1 MSTPVH
7 DDGDVSGVTS
17 GGESPGT
24 TSSATNEGRGVSA
37 SAEPMSSAAAKPA
50 GADEP
55 IGADE
60 LIGADRPV
68 EIDQSVADK
77 LADKPVSKPI
87 SASKDA
93 SMESEAALAAHLKAR
108 ASRSM
113 PPPRSTPASARASE
127 AAPEGERR
135 AVSASAEPVSSS
147 GAKPAGAAEPFGADE
162 PAGADKRA
170 DQPVSKPINASMDTS
185 MDLSTDL
192 LMDMEAA
199 LAAHLKARATR
210 PMPRPRSTPAPA
222 RAFAAAPEGDRRSDS
237 NKPSQPSDPQ
247 SPPVAPD
254 IREETDA
261 PPTAPE
267 AAAVRRPLIH
277 GSTAAPNPISSMR
290 LPQGLG
296 GPNIAAPSALELLR
310 ARNAIPPGT
319 EGLSGSSLPALS
331 RSSQFEGDVA
341 IRALRQRLALAPEMM
356 APPPV
361 SHRSRSMMPSLARF
375 SLVLLVASTVA
386 LSVALVT
393 LPDTRPTILKGENS
407 LQLASVP
414 NTQSTPTRLI
424 GVEGRQNFSNEGIS
438 LGISLYGASGSELA
452 LLSGLVSGTRLSVG
466 GPVGDSGWRLPARD
480 LMSALAYA
488 PKDFI
493 GVMNAA
499 IDLRL
504 PNDRL
509 LDSRV
514 MRLEWVPRR
523 PAGPQVLARRPE
535 LEDPKAGT
543 RPEFRLEPK
552 PEPRS
557 EQKPEPKPE
566 PVPEGKPAP
575 QPIDPSEVAALLKRG
590 QDYLQNGDIV
600 SARLMLRRAAAAG
613 DPHAALLLGATFDP
627 TVLRDLGVLGFT
639 PDPAQA
645 RTWYQRAAD
654 AGLPEA
660 VRRLERLTKTAR

>member
-7 DDGDVSGVTS
+7 DDGDVSGVPPS
-17 GGESPGT
+17 DV
-24 TSSATNEGRGVSA
+24 TSSDATSSDATSSDVASSDAASSAELPGAEEAHAMSA
-37 SAEPMSSAAAKPA
+37 SAEPVPLMAAEPAGEDEQAAAGQA
-50 GADEP
+50 LEAS
-55 IGADE
+55 
-60 LIGADRPV
+60 
-68 EIDQSVADK
+68 QSVAADTPAEAGK
-77 LADKPVSKPI
+77 PAVEDELAAQLI
-87 SASKDA
+87 S
-93 SMESEAALAAHLKAR
+93 MQAALAAHLKAR
-108 ASRSM
+108 ASRQM
-113 PPPRSTPASARASE
+113 PRRPQARPSE
-127 AAPEGERR
+127 TAFEGERR
-135 AVSASAEPVSSS
+135 FDP
-147 GAKPAGAAEPFGADE
+147 
-162 PAGADKRA
+162 
-170 DQPVSKPINASMDTS
+170 NT
-185 MDLSTDL
+185 
-192 LMDMEAA
+192 
-199 LAAHLKARATR
+199 
-210 PMPRPRSTPAPA
+210 
-222 RAFAAAPEGDRRSDS
+222 
-237 NKPSQPSDPQ
+237 PSQPSDPQ
-247 SPPVAPD
+247 SPPVAPE
-254 IREETDA
+254 IREEPDA

-267 AAAVRRPLIH
+267 AAAVRRRPLIQAPA
-277 GSTAAPNPISSMR
+277 AAPNALSSMR

-319 EGLSGSSLPALS
+319 DGLPGSSLPTLS

-341 IRALRQRLALAPEMM
+341 IRALRQRLALAPDFV

-361 SHRSRSMMPSLARF
+361 SRRQRTLIPSLGRF

-393 LPDTRPTILKGENS
+393 LPDTRPTILKGENFVLS
-407 LQLASVP
+407 S
-414 NTQSTPTRLI
+414 NTPQPPARLI
-424 GVEGRQNFSNEGIS
+424 GVEGRQNFANEAIS
-438 LGISLYGASGSELA
+438 LGITLNGASGSELA

-523 PAGPQVLARRPE
+523 PPGPQVLARRPE
-535 LEDPKAGT
+535 LDDPKAGT
-543 RPEFRLEPK
+543 RPEFRPEPK

-575 QPIDPSEVAALLKRG
+575 QPIDPPEVAALLKRG

-600 SARLMLRRAAAAG
+600 SARLMLRRAAGAG

-627 TVLRDLGVLGFT
+627 FVLRDLGVLGFT

-654 AGLPEA
+654 AGVPEA
-660 VRRLERLTKTAR
+660 TRRLERLVKTAR

>member
-7 DDGDVSGVTS
+7 DDDDVSGVTS
-17 GGESPGT
+17 SGASPGT
-24 TSSATNEGRGVSA
+24 QEVPGLSA
-37 SAEPMSSAAAKPA
+37 STEPVPPMAANSAGAENPAADQPAEADRAAGGDGPVAEADKSAA
-50 GADEP
+50 
-55 IGADE
+55 
-60 LIGADRPV
+60 
-68 EIDQSVADK
+68 
-77 LADKPVSKPI
+77 
-87 SASKDA
+87 
-93 SMESEAALAAHLKAR
+93 
-108 ASRSM
+108 
-113 PPPRSTPASARASE
+113 
-127 AAPEGERR
+127 
-135 AVSASAEPVSSS
+135 
-147 GAKPAGAAEPFGADE
+147 ADE
-162 PAGADKRA
+162 PAGNPMGA
-170 DQPVSKPINASMDTS
+170 
-185 MDLSTDL
+185 
-192 LMDMEAA
+192 EAA
-199 LAAHLKARATR
+199 FVADLKARMSR
-210 PMPRPRSTPAPA
+210 PMPRPRRTQAPA
-222 RAFAAAPEGDRRSDS
+222 RASEVALEGERRSDP
-237 NKPSQPSDPQ
+237 NTPSQPSDPQ

-267 AAAVRRPLIH
+267 AAAARRPLIQA
-277 GSTAAPNPISSMR
+277 STAVPNSISSMR

-319 EGLSGSSLPALS
+319 EGLPGSSLPVLS

-341 IRALRQRLALAPEMM
+341 IRALRQRLALAPEIM

-361 SHRSRSMMPSLARF
+361 SHRQRSMMPSLGRF

-393 LPDTRPTILKGENS
+393 LPNTRPTILKGENGP
-407 LQLASVP
+407 LLASVS
-414 NTQSTPTRLI
+414 NTQQPPARLI
-424 GVEGRQNFSNEGIS
+424 GVEGRQNFSNEAIS

-466 GPVGDSGWRLPARD
+466 GPVGDNGWRLPARD
-480 LMSALAYA
+480 LMSALAHA

-523 PAGPQVLARRPE
+523 PAGTQVLARRPE
-535 LEDPKAGT
+535 LDDPKAGT

-552 PEPRS
+552 PEP
-557 EQKPEPKPE
+557 EQKPEQKPE
-566 PVPEGKPAP
+566 PVPEGKPAV
-575 QPIDPSEVAALLKRG
+575 QQIDGPEIAALLKRG

-600 SARLMLRRAAAAG
+600 SARLMLRRAATAG

-627 TVLRDLGVLGFT
+627 VVLRDLGVLGFS

-660 VRRLERLTKTAR
+660 SRRLERLVKTAR

>member
-1 MSTPVH
+1 MQAP
-7 DDGDVSGVTS
+7 
-17 GGESPGT
+17 
-24 TSSATNEGRGVSA
+24 
-37 SAEPMSSAAAKPA
+37 
-50 GADEP
+50 
-55 IGADE
+55 
-60 LIGADRPV
+60 
-68 EIDQSVADK
+68 
-77 LADKPVSKPI
+77 
-87 SASKDA
+87 
-93 SMESEAALAAHLKAR
+93 
-108 ASRSM
+108 
-113 PPPRSTPASARASE
+113 ARASE
-127 AAPEGERR
+127 AASEGERR
-135 AVSASAEPVSSS
+135 S
-147 GAKPAGAAEPFGADE
+147 
-162 PAGADKRA
+162 
-170 DQPVSKPINASMDTS
+170 
-185 MDLSTDL
+185 DL
-192 LMDMEAA
+192 
-199 LAAHLKARATR
+199 
-210 PMPRPRSTPAPA
+210 
-222 RAFAAAPEGDRRSDS
+222 

-254 IREETDA
+254 IRENTDA

-277 GSTAAPNPISSMR
+277 GSSAAPNPISSMR

-319 EGLSGSSLPALS
+319 EGLPGSSLPALS

-361 SHRSRSMMPSLARF
+361 SHRSRSMMPSLGRF

-393 LPDTRPTILKGENS
+393 LPDTRPTVLKGENGV
-407 LQLASVP
+407 QLASVP
-414 NTQSTPTRLI
+414 NTQSPPARLI
-424 GVEGRQNFSNEGIS
+424 GVEGRQNFSNEAIS

-543 RPEFRLEPK
+543 RPEFRLEPR

-600 SARLMLRRAAAAG
+600 SARLMLRRAATAG
-613 DPHAALLLGATFDP
+613 DPHAAMLLGATFDP

-645 RTWYQRAAD
+645 RIWYQRAAD

>member
-17 GGESPGT
+17 GGASPGT
-24 TSSATNEGRGVSA
+24 TSSGTNEGRGVSA
-37 SAEPMSSAAAKPA
+37 SAEPMSSSANPAGADKPA
-50 GADEP
+50 GADTP
-55 IGADE
+55 AGTDRLFGADE
-60 LIGADRPV
+60 PAGADNPFGADEPARA
-68 EIDQSVADK
+68 DKSGADK
-77 LADKPVSKPI
+77 LSDKPVGKPT
-87 SASKDA
+87 SASMDT
-93 SMESEAALAAHLKAR
+93 SMDLSMDTLMGMEAALAAHLKAR
-108 ASRSM
+108 ASRPM
-113 PPPRSTPASARASE
+113 PRPRSMQAPARASE

-135 AVSASAEPVSSS
+135 
-147 GAKPAGAAEPFGADE
+147 
-162 PAGADKRA
+162 
-170 DQPVSKPINASMDTS
+170 
-185 MDLSTDL
+185 
-192 LMDMEAA
+192 
-199 LAAHLKARATR
+199 
-210 PMPRPRSTPAPA
+210 
-222 RAFAAAPEGDRRSDS
+222 SDS
-237 NKPSQPSDPQ
+237 NKPSQPSDTQ

-277 GSTAAPNPISSMR
+277 GSTAVPNPISSMR

-319 EGLSGSSLPALS
+319 EGLPGSSLPALS

-361 SHRSRSMMPSLARF
+361 SHRSRSMMPSLGRF

-393 LPDTRPTILKGENS
+393 LPDTRPTILKGENGP
-407 LQLASVP
+407 LLASVS
-414 NTQSTPTRLI
+414 NTQQPPARLI
-424 GVEGRQNFSNEGIS
+424 GVEGRQNFSNEAIS
-438 LGISLYGASGSELA
+438 LGITLNGASGSELA

-535 LEDPKAGT
+535 LEDSKAGT
-543 RPEFRLEPK
+543 RPEFRLEPR

-557 EQKPEPKPE
+557 EQKPEPIPE

-600 SARLMLRRAAAAG
+600 SSRLMLRRAATAG
-613 DPHAALLLGATFDP
+613 DPHAALLLGATYDP
-627 TVLRDLGVLGFT
+627 FVLRDLGVLGFT

-660 VRRLERLTKTAR
+660 TRRLERLVKTAR

>member
-1 MSTPVH
+1 
-7 DDGDVSGVTS
+7 
-17 GGESPGT
+17 
-24 TSSATNEGRGVSA
+24 
-37 SAEPMSSAAAKPA
+37 
-50 GADEP
+50 
-55 IGADE
+55 
-60 LIGADRPV
+60 
-68 EIDQSVADK
+68 
-77 LADKPVSKPI
+77 
-87 SASKDA
+87 
-93 SMESEAALAAHLKAR
+93 
-108 ASRSM
+108 
-113 PPPRSTPASARASE
+113 
-127 AAPEGERR
+127 
-135 AVSASAEPVSSS
+135 
-147 GAKPAGAAEPFGADE
+147 
-162 PAGADKRA
+162 
-170 DQPVSKPINASMDTS
+170 
-185 MDLSTDL
+185 
-192 LMDMEAA
+192 
-199 LAAHLKARATR
+199 
-210 PMPRPRSTPAPA
+210 
-222 RAFAAAPEGDRRSDS
+222 
-237 NKPSQPSDPQ
+237 
-247 SPPVAPD
+247 
-254 IREETDA
+254 
-261 PPTAPE
+261 
-267 AAAVRRPLIH
+267 
-277 GSTAAPNPISSMR
+277 MR

-319 EGLSGSSLPALS
+319 EGLPGRSLPTLS

-341 IRALRQRLALAPEMM
+341 IRALRQRLALAPDIV

-361 SHRSRSMMPSLARF
+361 SHRARSMVPSLGSF

-393 LPDTRPTILKGENS
+393 LPNTRPTILKGENGP
-407 LQLASVP
+407 LLASVS
-414 NTQSTPTRLI
+414 NTPQPPARLI
-424 GVEGRQNFSNEGIS
+424 GVDGRQNFSNEAIS

-466 GPVGDSGWRLPARD
+466 GPVGDRGWRLPARD

-523 PAGPQVLARRPE
+523 PAGMQVLARRPE
-535 LEDPKAGT
+535 LDDPKAGT
-543 RPEFRLEPK
+543 RPEFR
-552 PEPRS
+552 
-557 EQKPEPKPE
+557 PEPKPE
-566 PVPEGKPAP
+566 PEQKPEQKSEPVPEGKSAL
-575 QPIDPSEVAALLKRG
+575 QQIDPPEIAALLKRG

-600 SARLMLRRAAAAG
+600 SARLMLRRAAGAG

-627 TVLRDLGVLGFT
+627 IVLRDLGVLGFM

-660 VRRLERLTKTAR
+660 TRRLERLVKTAR

>member
-1 MSTPVH
+1 L
-7 DDGDVSGVTS
+7 
-17 GGESPGT
+17 
-24 TSSATNEGRGVSA
+24 SSARSAAANEPFGADKPVGVDKPGADKLADKPVSKPMSASMDTSMDASMDMEAALAAHLKARVSRPMPRPRSTQASGSASEAAPEGERRAGSA
-37 SAEPMSSAAAKPA
+37 SAEPMSSSAAAKPS
-50 GADEP
+50 
-55 IGADE
+55 
-60 LIGADRPV
+60 GADRPV
-68 EIDQSVADK
+68 AADEAFAADEPVGVDKAGADK

-87 SASKDA
+87 SAS
-93 SMESEAALAAHLKAR
+93 
-108 ASRSM
+108 
-113 PPPRSTPASARASE
+113 
-127 AAPEGERR
+127 
-135 AVSASAEPVSSS
+135 
-147 GAKPAGAAEPFGADE
+147 
-162 PAGADKRA
+162 
-170 DQPVSKPINASMDTS
+170 MDTS
-185 MDLSTDL
+185 MDSS
-192 LMDMEAA
+192 MDMEAA
-199 LAAHLKARATR
+199 LAAHLKARVSR
-210 PMPRPRSTPAPA
+210 PMPRPRSTQAPA
-222 RAFAAAPEGDRRSDS
+222 RATEAASEGERRSDS
-237 NKPSQPSDPQ
+237 KKPSQPSDTQ

-319 EGLSGSSLPALS
+319 EGLPGSSLPALS

-361 SHRSRSMMPSLARF
+361 SHRSRSVMPSLGRF

-393 LPDTRPTILKGENS
+393 LPDTRPTILKGENGV
-407 LQLASVP
+407 QLASVP
-414 NTQSTPTRLI
+414 NTQSPPARLI
-424 GVEGRQNFSNEGIS
+424 GVEGRQNFSNEAIS

-523 PAGPQVLARRPE
+523 PPGAQVLARRPE

-557 EQKPEPKPE
+557 EQKPEAKHE
-566 PVPEGKPAP
+566 PVVEGKPAP

-627 TVLRDLGVLGFT
+627 SVLRDLGVLGFT

-645 RTWYQRAAD
+645 RTWYQRAAE

-660 VRRLERLTKTAR
+660 TRRLERLTKTAR

>member
-7 DDGDVSGVTS
+7 DDDDVSGVTYS
-17 GGESPGT
+17 GASPRT
-24 TSSATNEGRGVSA
+24 QEVREVSA
-37 SAEPMSSAAAKPA
+37 ATEPVPPTAAKPA
-50 GADEP
+50 EAAKLAEAAKP
-55 IGADE
+55 AE
-60 LIGADRPV
+60 A
-68 EIDQSVADK
+68 DQSVGAVKSVEADRLGGSDPSAGLET
-77 LADKPVSKPI
+77 LADRLM
-87 SASKDA
+87 A
-93 SMESEAALAAHLKAR
+93 MQAAAAADLKAR
-108 ASRSM
+108 ANRPM
-113 PPPRSTPASARASE
+113 PRPQSTPAKASE

-135 AVSASAEPVSSS
+135 
-147 GAKPAGAAEPFGADE
+147 
-162 PAGADKRA
+162 
-170 DQPVSKPINASMDTS
+170 
-185 MDLSTDL
+185 
-192 LMDMEAA
+192 
-199 LAAHLKARATR
+199 
-210 PMPRPRSTPAPA
+210 
-222 RAFAAAPEGDRRSDS
+222 SDP
-237 NKPSQPSDPQ
+237 NVPSQPSDTQ

-267 AAAVRRPLIH
+267 AAAARRPLIQ
-277 GSTAAPNPISSMR
+277 GSSAGPAPNSILSMR

-319 EGLSGSSLPALS
+319 EGLPGSRLPALS

-361 SHRSRSMMPSLARF
+361 SHRSRSMMPSLGRF

-393 LPDTRPTILKGENS
+393 LPDTRPMILKGENGP
-407 LQLASVP
+407 LLASVS
-414 NTQSTPTRLI
+414 STPQPPARLI
-424 GVEGRQNFSNEGIS
+424 GVEGRQNFSNEAIS
-438 LGISLYGASGSELA
+438 LGVSLYGASGSELA
-452 LLSGLVSGTRLSVG
+452 LLSGLVSGTRLTVG
-466 GPVGDSGWRLPARD
+466 GPVGESGWRLPARD

-535 LEDPKAGT
+535 LDDPKAGT
-543 RPEFRLEPK
+543 RPEFRPEPK
-552 PEPRS
+552 PEPKP
-557 EQKPEPKPE
+557 EQKPEQKPE
-566 PVPEGKPAP
+566 PVPEGKPAL
-575 QPIDPSEVAALLKRG
+575 QQIDGPEIAALLKRG

-600 SARLMLRRAAAAG
+600 SARLMLRRAASAG

-627 TVLRDLGVLGFT
+627 IVLRDLGVLGFT

-660 VRRLERLTKTAR
+660 TRRLERLVKTAR

>member
-7 DDGDVSGVTS
+7 DDDDVSGATS
-17 GGESPGT
+17 SGASPGT
-24 TSSATNEGRGVSA
+24 QEVHEVTAVTEPVPPTA
-37 SAEPMSSAAAKPA
+37 AKLAEAAKPTEA
-50 GADEP
+50 
-55 IGADE
+55 
-60 LIGADRPV
+60 
-68 EIDQSVADK
+68 DQSVGAGKSVKVEPVEADRLGGADPSAGLET
-77 LADKPVSKPI
+77 LADRLM
-87 SASKDA
+87 A
-93 SMESEAALAAHLKAR
+93 MQAAAAADLKAR
-108 ASRSM
+108 ANRPMPRPQSR
-113 PPPRSTPASARASE
+113 PARASE

-135 AVSASAEPVSSS
+135 SDP
-147 GAKPAGAAEPFGADE
+147 
-162 PAGADKRA
+162 
-170 DQPVSKPINASMDTS
+170 NA
-185 MDLSTDL
+185 
-192 LMDMEAA
+192 
-199 LAAHLKARATR
+199 
-210 PMPRPRSTPAPA
+210 
-222 RAFAAAPEGDRRSDS
+222 
-237 NKPSQPSDPQ
+237 PSQPSDTQ

-267 AAAVRRPLIH
+267 AAAARRPLIQ
-277 GSTAAPNPISSMR
+277 GSTAGPAPNSILSMR

-319 EGLSGSSLPALS
+319 EGLPGSRLPALS

-361 SHRSRSMMPSLARF
+361 SHRSRSMMPSLGRF

-393 LPDTRPTILKGENS
+393 LPDTRPTILKGENGP
-407 LQLASVP
+407 LLASVS
-414 NTQSTPTRLI
+414 NTPQPPARLI
-424 GVEGRQNFSNEGIS
+424 GVEGRQNFSNEAIS
-438 LGISLYGASGSELA
+438 LGVSLYGASGSELA
-452 LLSGLVSGTRLSVG
+452 LLSGLVSGTRLTVG

-535 LEDPKAGT
+535 LDDPKAGT
-543 RPEFRLEPK
+543 RPEFRIEPK

-575 QPIDPSEVAALLKRG
+575 QPIDPSEIAALLKRG

-600 SARLMLRRAAAAG
+600 SARLMLRRAATAG

-660 VRRLERLTKTAR
+660 TRRLERLLKTAR

>member
-17 GGESPGT
+17 SDV
-24 TSSATNEGRGVSA
+24 TSSDVASSDVASSDVRSGDVTSSDASPKTEAHAMFA
-37 SAEPMSSAAAKPA
+37 SAEPAPSVESVGEDEPA
-50 GADEP
+50 GALFE
-55 IGADE
+55 AS
-60 LIGADRPV
+60 RSV
-68 EIDQSVADK
+68 EVDTPGG
-77 LADKPVSKPI
+77 ADKP
-87 SASKDA
+87 AAEDELA
-93 SMESEAALAAHLKAR
+93 AQLAGMQAALAAHLKAR
-108 ASRSM
+108 ASRAM
-113 PPPRSTPASARASE
+113 PRHMRAPARMSE
-127 AAPEGERR
+127 MAFEGERR
-135 AVSASAEPVSSS
+135 LDP
-147 GAKPAGAAEPFGADE
+147 
-162 PAGADKRA
+162 
-170 DQPVSKPINASMDTS
+170 NT
-185 MDLSTDL
+185 
-192 LMDMEAA
+192 
-199 LAAHLKARATR
+199 
-210 PMPRPRSTPAPA
+210 
-222 RAFAAAPEGDRRSDS
+222 
-237 NKPSQPSDPQ
+237 PSQPSDPQ

-267 AAAVRRPLIH
+267 AAAIRRRPLIQPAA
-277 GSTAAPNPISSMR
+277 AAPNGISSMR

-319 EGLSGSSLPALS
+319 DRLPGSGLPALS

-341 IRALRQRLALAPEMM
+341 IRALRQRLALAPDFV

-361 SHRSRSMMPSLARF
+361 SRRQRSLMPSLGRF

-393 LPDTRPTILKGENS
+393 LPDTRPTVLKGENFVLTS
-407 LQLASVP
+407 SNQQPPA
-414 NTQSTPTRLI
+414 RLI
-424 GVEGRQNFSNEGIS
+424 GVEGRQNFSNEAIS
-438 LGISLYGASGSELA
+438 LGITLYGASGSELA

-466 GPVGDSGWRLPARD
+466 GPVGESGWRLPARD

-535 LEDPKAGT
+535 LDDPKAGT
-543 RPEFRLEPK
+543 RPEFQPELK
-552 PEPRS
+552 PEFKP
-557 EQKPEPKPE
+557 EQRPEPKPE
-566 PVPEGKPAP
+566 PVPEGKAA
-575 QPIDPSEVAALLKRG
+575 QPPIEPSEVAALLKRG

-600 SARLMLRRAAAAG
+600 SARLMLKRAAAAG

-627 TVLRDLGVLGFT
+627 FVLRDLGVLGFT

-660 VRRLERLTKTAR
+660 TRRLERLVKTAR

>member
-7 DDGDVSGVTS
+7 DDEDVSGVTS
-17 GGESPGT
+17 SGVTSSGASPG
-24 TSSATNEGRGVSA
+24 AQEVREVSA
-37 SAEPMSSAAAKPA
+37 ATEPVPPTAAKPTEA
-50 GADEP
+50 AEP
-55 IGADE
+55 AE
-60 LIGADRPV
+60 A
-68 EIDQSVADK
+68 DQSVGAGKSVEADRLGGADPSAGLET
-77 LADKPVSKPI
+77 LADRLM
-87 SASKDA
+87 A
-93 SMESEAALAAHLKAR
+93 MQAAAAADLKAR
-108 ASRSM
+108 ANRPM
-113 PPPRSTPASARASE
+113 LRPHSTPARASE

-135 AVSASAEPVSSS
+135 SDP
-147 GAKPAGAAEPFGADE
+147 
-162 PAGADKRA
+162 
-170 DQPVSKPINASMDTS
+170 NA
-185 MDLSTDL
+185 
-192 LMDMEAA
+192 
-199 LAAHLKARATR
+199 
-210 PMPRPRSTPAPA
+210 
-222 RAFAAAPEGDRRSDS
+222 
-237 NKPSQPSDPQ
+237 PSQPSDTQ

-267 AAAVRRPLIH
+267 AAAARRPLIQ
-277 GSTAAPNPISSMR
+277 GSSAGPAPNSILSMR

-319 EGLSGSSLPALS
+319 EGLPGSRLPALS

-361 SHRSRSMMPSLARF
+361 SHRSRSMMPSLGRI

-393 LPDTRPTILKGENS
+393 LPDTRPTILKGENGP
-407 LQLASVP
+407 LLASVS
-414 NTQSTPTRLI
+414 NTPQPPARLI
-424 GVEGRQNFSNEGIS
+424 GVEGRQNFSNEAIS
-438 LGISLYGASGSELA
+438 LGVSLYGASGSELA
-452 LLSGLVSGTRLSVG
+452 LLSGLVSGTRLTVG

-523 PAGPQVLARRPE
+523 PAGTQVLARRPE
-535 LEDPKAGT
+535 LDDPKAGT

-566 PVPEGKPAP
+566 PVPEGKPAS
-575 QPIDPSEVAALLKRG
+575 QPIDPSEIAALLKRG

-600 SARLMLRRAAAAG
+600 SARLMLRRAATAG

-660 VRRLERLTKTAR
+660 TRRLERLLKTAR

>member
-17 GGESPGT
+17 SDVTSSDVVSSASPG
-24 TSSATNEGRGVSA
+24 AENAHAMSA
-37 SAEPMSSAAAKPA
+37 SAEPVPSMAVEPAGEDKPA
-50 GADEP
+50 KASQALEGSQ
-55 IGADE
+55 
-60 LIGADRPV
+60 PV
-68 EIDQSVADK
+68 A
-77 LADKPVSKPI
+77 ADKPGGASKPAVEDELADQLI
-87 SASKDA
+87 G
-93 SMESEAALAAHLKAR
+93 MQAALAAHLKAR
-108 ASRSM
+108 ASRQM
-113 PPPRSTPASARASE
+113 PRRTQAPARSFETAF
-127 AAPEGERR
+127 EGERR
-135 AVSASAEPVSSS
+135 FDP
-147 GAKPAGAAEPFGADE
+147 
-162 PAGADKRA
+162 
-170 DQPVSKPINASMDTS
+170 NT
-185 MDLSTDL
+185 
-192 LMDMEAA
+192 
-199 LAAHLKARATR
+199 
-210 PMPRPRSTPAPA
+210 
-222 RAFAAAPEGDRRSDS
+222 
-237 NKPSQPSDPQ
+237 PSQPSDPQ

-267 AAAVRRPLIH
+267 AAAVRRRPLIQP
-277 GSTAAPNPISSMR
+277 SAAVPNTISSMR

-319 EGLSGSSLPALS
+319 DRLPGTGLPVLS

-341 IRALRQRLALAPEMM
+341 IRALRQRLALAPDFV

-361 SHRSRSMMPSLARF
+361 SRRQRTLMPSLGRF

-393 LPDTRPTILKGENS
+393 LPETRPTVLKGENFVLTS
-407 LQLASVP
+407 
-414 NTQSTPTRLI
+414 NTQQPPARLI
-424 GVEGRQNFSNEGIS
+424 GVEGRQNFSNEAIS
-438 LGISLYGASGSELA
+438 LGITLNGASGSELA

-466 GPVGDSGWRLPARD
+466 GPVGESGWRLPARD

-488 PKDFI
+488 PRDFI

-535 LEDPKAGT
+535 LDDPKAGT
-543 RPEFRLEPK
+543 RPEFQPEPK
-552 PEPRS
+552 PEL
-557 EQKPEPKPE
+557 KPEQRPESKPE
-566 PVPEGKPAP
+566 PVPEGKAVQP
-575 QPIDPSEVAALLKRG
+575 PIDPSEVAALLKRG

-600 SARLMLRRAAAAG
+600 SARLMLKRAAGAG

-627 TVLRDLGVLGFT
+627 FVLRDLGVLGFT

-645 RTWYQRAAD
+645 RIWYQRAAD

-660 VRRLERLTKTAR
+660 TRRLERLVKTAR

>member
-7 DDGDVSGVTS
+7 DDGDVGGVAPSDVTS
-17 GGESPGT
+17 SGATSSSVASSDASPGT
-24 TSSATNEGRGVSA
+24 EEAHATSV
-37 SAEPMSSAAAKPA
+37 SAEPVPSMAVEPARKDEPAAASPLLEASRSVEVDTPVGAGKPA
-50 GADEP
+50 AE
-55 IGADE
+55 DE
-60 LIGADRPV
+60 LAAQLIGM
-68 EIDQSVADK
+68 Q
-77 LADKPVSKPI
+77 
-87 SASKDA
+87 
-93 SMESEAALAAHLKAR
+93 AALAAHLKAR
-108 ASRSM
+108 ESRSM
-113 PPPRSTPASARASE
+113 P
-127 AAPEGERR
+127 RR
-135 AVSASAEPVSSS
+135 
-147 GAKPAGAAEPFGADE
+147 
-162 PAGADKRA
+162 R
-170 DQPVSKPINASMDTS
+170 Q
-185 MDLSTDL
+185 
-192 LMDMEAA
+192 
-199 LAAHLKARATR
+199 
-210 PMPRPRSTPAPA
+210 APA
-222 RAFAAAPEGDRRSDS
+222 RTSETAFESERRLDP
-237 NKPSQPSDPQ
+237 NTPSQPSDPQ

-267 AAAVRRPLIH
+267 AAAVRRPLIQP
-277 GSTAAPNPISSMR
+277 SVPNALSSMR

-319 EGLSGSSLPALS
+319 DRLPGSGLPALS

-341 IRALRQRLALAPEMM
+341 IRALRQRLALAPDFV

-361 SHRSRSMMPSLARF
+361 SRRQRSLMPSLGRF

-393 LPDTRPTILKGENS
+393 LPDTRPTVLKGENFVLTS
-407 LQLASVP
+407 S
-414 NTQSTPTRLI
+414 TQQPPARLI
-424 GVEGRQNFSNEGIS
+424 GVEGRQNFSNEAIS
-438 LGISLYGASGSELA
+438 LGVSLYGASGSELA

-466 GPVGDSGWRLPARD
+466 GPFGDNGWRLPARD

-504 PNDRL
+504 PNERL

-535 LEDPKAGT
+535 LDDPKVGT
-543 RPEFRLEPK
+543 RPEFRPEPK

-557 EQKPEPKPE
+557 EQRPEPKTE

-575 QPIDPSEVAALLKRG
+575 QPIDPLEIAALLKRG

-600 SARLMLRRAAAAG
+600 SARLMLRRAAGAG

-627 TVLRDLGVLGFT
+627 FVLRDLGVLGFT

-654 AGLPEA
+654 AGVPEA
-660 VRRLERLTKTAR
+660 TRRLERLVKTAQ

>member
-1 MSTPVH
+1 
-7 DDGDVSGVTS
+7 
-17 GGESPGT
+17 
-24 TSSATNEGRGVSA
+24 
-37 SAEPMSSAAAKPA
+37 
-50 GADEP
+50 
-55 IGADE
+55 
-60 LIGADRPV
+60 
-68 EIDQSVADK
+68 
-77 LADKPVSKPI
+77 
-87 SASKDA
+87 
-93 SMESEAALAAHLKAR
+93 
-108 ASRSM
+108 
-113 PPPRSTPASARASE
+113 
-127 AAPEGERR
+127 
-135 AVSASAEPVSSS
+135 
-147 GAKPAGAAEPFGADE
+147 
-162 PAGADKRA
+162 
-170 DQPVSKPINASMDTS
+170 
-185 MDLSTDL
+185 
-192 LMDMEAA
+192 
-199 LAAHLKARATR
+199 
-210 PMPRPRSTPAPA
+210 
-222 RAFAAAPEGDRRSDS
+222 
-237 NKPSQPSDPQ
+237 
-247 SPPVAPD
+247 
-254 IREETDA
+254 
-261 PPTAPE
+261 
-267 AAAVRRPLIH
+267 
-277 GSTAAPNPISSMR
+277 MR

-319 EGLSGSSLPALS
+319 EGLPGSSLPALS
-331 RSSQFEGDVA
+331 RPSQFEGDVA

-407 LQLASVP
+407 PQLASMP
-414 NTQSTPTRLI
+414 NTQPARLI
-424 GVEGRQNFSNEGIS
+424 GVEGRQNFSNEAIS

-535 LEDPKAGT
+535 LDDPKAGT
-543 RPEFRLEPK
+543 RPEFRLEPR
-552 PEPRS
+552 PESNSESRS

-575 QPIDPSEVAALLKRG
+575 QPIDPSEVAALVKRG

-600 SARLMLRRAAAAG
+600 SARLMLRRAATAG
-613 DPHAALLLGATFDP
+613 DPHAAMLLGATFDP

-639 PDPAQA
+639 PDPTQA

>member
-1 MSTPVH
+1 MAVEPARKDEPAAASPLLEASRSVEVDTPV
-7 DDGDVSGVTS
+7 GAG
-17 GGESPGT
+17 
-24 TSSATNEGRGVSA
+24 
-37 SAEPMSSAAAKPA
+37 KPA
-50 GADEP
+50 AE
-55 IGADE
+55 DE
-60 LIGADRPV
+60 LAAQLIGM
-68 EIDQSVADK
+68 Q
-77 LADKPVSKPI
+77 
-87 SASKDA
+87 
-93 SMESEAALAAHLKAR
+93 AALAAHLKAR
-108 ASRSM
+108 ESRSM
-113 PPPRSTPASARASE
+113 P
-127 AAPEGERR
+127 RR
-135 AVSASAEPVSSS
+135 
-147 GAKPAGAAEPFGADE
+147 
-162 PAGADKRA
+162 R
-170 DQPVSKPINASMDTS
+170 Q
-185 MDLSTDL
+185 
-192 LMDMEAA
+192 
-199 LAAHLKARATR
+199 
-210 PMPRPRSTPAPA
+210 APA
-222 RAFAAAPEGDRRSDS
+222 RTSETAFESERRLDP
-237 NKPSQPSDPQ
+237 NTPSQPSDPQ

-267 AAAVRRPLIH
+267 AAAVRRPLIQP
-277 GSTAAPNPISSMR
+277 SVPNALSSMR

-319 EGLSGSSLPALS
+319 DRLPGSGLPALS

-341 IRALRQRLALAPEMM
+341 IRALRQRLALAPDFV

-361 SHRSRSMMPSLARF
+361 SRRQRSLMPSLGRF

-393 LPDTRPTILKGENS
+393 LPDTRPTVLKGENFVLTS
-407 LQLASVP
+407 S
-414 NTQSTPTRLI
+414 TQQPPARLI
-424 GVEGRQNFSNEGIS
+424 GVEGRQNFSNEAIS
-438 LGISLYGASGSELA
+438 LGVSLYGASGSELA

-466 GPVGDSGWRLPARD
+466 GPFGDNGWRLPARD

-504 PNDRL
+504 PNERL

-535 LEDPKAGT
+535 LDDPKAGT
-543 RPEFRLEPK
+543 RPEFRPEPK

-557 EQKPEPKPE
+557 EQRPEPKTE

-575 QPIDPSEVAALLKRG
+575 QPIDPSEIAALLKRG

-600 SARLMLRRAAAAG
+600 SARLMLRRAAGAG

-627 TVLRDLGVLGFT
+627 FVLRDLGVLGFT

-654 AGLPEA
+654 AGVPEA
-660 VRRLERLTKTAR
+660 TRRLERLVKTAQ

>member
-7 DDGDVSGVTS
+7 DDDGVSGVTS
-17 GGESPGT
+17 GDASP
-24 TSSATNEGRGVSA
+24 ERHEVREVSA
-37 SAEPMSSAAAKPA
+37 SAEPTRSTVGKPA
-50 GADEP
+50 GADKP
-55 IGADE
+55 AAADNSTE
-60 LIGADRPV
+60 ADRSAKVYKPG
-68 EIDQSVADK
+68 EADK
-77 LADKPVSKPI
+77 SAGAENPADRAIDVQ
-87 SASKDA
+87 
-93 SMESEAALAAHLKAR
+93 AALAAHLEAR
-108 ASRSM
+108 ASHPM
-113 PPPRSTPASARASE
+113 PRRTQAPRASQ

-135 AVSASAEPVSSS
+135 
-147 GAKPAGAAEPFGADE
+147 
-162 PAGADKRA
+162 
-170 DQPVSKPINASMDTS
+170 
-185 MDLSTDL
+185 
-192 LMDMEAA
+192 
-199 LAAHLKARATR
+199 
-210 PMPRPRSTPAPA
+210 
-222 RAFAAAPEGDRRSDS
+222 SDP
-237 NKPSQPSDPQ
+237 NKPSQPSDTQ

-267 AAAVRRPLIH
+267 AAAVRRPLIQ
-277 GSTAAPNPISSMR
+277 GSAAAPNTISSMR
-290 LPQGLG
+290 LPKGLG

-319 EGLSGSSLPALS
+319 EGLPGNGLPVLS
-331 RSSQFEGDVA
+331 RSLQFEGDVA
-341 IRALRQRLALAPEMM
+341 IRALRQRLALAPDFV

-361 SHRSRSMMPSLARF
+361 SHRSRSMMPSLGRF

-393 LPDTRPTILKGENS
+393 LPDTRPTILKGENGPS
-407 LQLASVP
+407 ALLTSVS
-414 NTQSTPTRLI
+414 NTQQPPTRLI
-424 GVEGRQNFSNEGIS
+424 GVEGRQNFSNEAIS

-466 GPVGDSGWRLPARD
+466 GPVGESGWRLPARE

-488 PKDFI
+488 PRDFI

-523 PAGPQVLARRPE
+523 PAGVQVLARRPE
-535 LEDPKAGT
+535 LDDPKAGT

-552 PEPRS
+552 PEPKPEQGS
-557 EQKPEPKPE
+557 EQKPE

-575 QPIDPSEVAALLKRG
+575 QPMDPSEVAALLKRG

-600 SARLMLRRAAAAG
+600 SARLMLRRAAGAG

-627 TVLRDLGVLGFT
+627 VVLRDLGVLGFS

-654 AGLPEA
+654 AGVPEA
-660 VRRLERLTKTAR
+660 TRRLERLVRTAR

>member
-7 DDGDVSGVTS
+7 DDDDVSGVTS
-17 GGESPGT
+17 SGVASSGASPGAEE
-24 TSSATNEGRGVSA
+24 TSEVSA
-37 SAEPMSSAAAKPA
+37 STEPVPPMVTRFAGADDSRTDSLVEADNRVEAARPARDDSPLAAEKSAAAA
-50 GADEP
+50 E
-55 IGADE
+55 E
-60 LIGADRPV
+60 LASMSA
-68 EIDQSVADK
+68 EAAAFVAD
-77 LADKPVSKPI
+77 LR
-87 SASKDA
+87 
-93 SMESEAALAAHLKAR
+93 AR
-108 ASRSM
+108 M
-113 PPPRSTPASARASE
+113 
-127 AAPEGERR
+127 
-135 AVSASAEPVSSS
+135 
-147 GAKPAGAAEPFGADE
+147 
-162 PAGADKRA
+162 
-170 DQPVSKPINASMDTS
+170 N
-185 MDLSTDL
+185 
-192 LMDMEAA
+192 
-199 LAAHLKARATR
+199 R
-210 PMPRPRSTPAPA
+210 PTLRPRSMQTPT
-222 RAFAAAPEGDRRSDS
+222 RASAVAFEGDRRLDPHT
-237 NKPSQPSDPQ
+237 PSQPAAPQ

-267 AAAVRRPLIH
+267 AAAARRPLIQA
-277 GSTAAPNPISSMR
+277 STPNPISSMR

-319 EGLSGSSLPALS
+319 DGLPGSSLPVLS

-341 IRALRQRLALAPEMM
+341 IRALRQRLALAPDFV

-361 SHRSRSMMPSLARF
+361 SRRQRSLMPSLGRF

-393 LPDTRPTILKGENS
+393 LPDTRPTILKGENFVLTS
-407 LQLASVP
+407 S
-414 NTQSTPTRLI
+414 NTQPQPPARLI
-424 GVEGRQNFSNEGIS
+424 GVEGRQNFSNEAIS
-438 LGISLYGASGSELA
+438 LGVSLYGASGSELA

-480 LMSALAYA
+480 LASALAYA

-535 LEDPKAGT
+535 LDDPKAGT
-543 RPEFRLEPK
+543 RPEFRPEPRPEPK
-552 PEPRS
+552 P
-557 EQKPEPKPE
+557 EQKPEPKTE
-566 PVPEGKPAP
+566 PVPEGKAV
-575 QPIDPSEVAALLKRG
+575 QPPIEPSEVAALLKRG

-600 SARLMLRRAAAAG
+600 SARLMLKRAAGAG

-627 TVLRDLGVLGFT
+627 FVLRDLGVLGFT

-645 RTWYQRAAD
+645 RAWYQRAAD

-660 VRRLERLTKTAR
+660 SRRLERLVKTAR